1 MIDTLNQNQ
10 TMNPKAPYGV
20 AELNP
25 IPEPKPGMPRRVR
38 CFVRDC
44 RQILRVPTRY
54 VPGEVCPEH
63 GIRCHASSAGMTY
76 TYRDPKRNVIA
87 SAQQFGQRIV
97 HHPFKYES
105 HRLGS
110 EKSEDTLTWNVFRSL
125 QEAGQLGRFVELFTG
140 EASPF
145 EPYLYLW
152 GICLTDDEFKPWPLL
167 IAARE
172 RFERV
177 LPVKRPYTEP
187 DIALHLPGK
196 YIILIEAKF
205 TSPNTYYEPGPRKD
219 ATSLTRDELLARY
232 QAPELDILDYRAA
245 QETTRIYQQLW
256 RNTTFAEW
264 MGKTDHPRT
273 RAYHLNL
280 VREGQEMESEPA
292 FRKVVS
298 PQFQDRFQRITWEQI
313 YRRTSDCEELR
324 KLRDYMANKTAG
336 LQRAFRLARA

>member
-1 MIDTLNQNQ
+1 MPL
-10 TMNPKAPYGV
+10 KAPYGV

-25 IPEPKPGMPRRVR
+25 VVESRAGVPRHVR
-38 CFVRDC
+38 CFVRGC
-44 RQILRVPTRY
+44 SQILQVPTRF
-54 VPGEVCPEH
+54 VPGEVCPHH
-63 GIRCHASSAGMTY
+63 GIRCHSSSSGATY
-76 TYRDPKRNVIA
+76 TYHDPKRNVIA

-125 QEAGQLGRFVELFTG
+125 QEAGLLARFVEQFTG
-140 EASPF
+140 EQSRF

-172 RFERV
+172 RFERA

-196 YIILIEAKF
+196 YILLIEAKF

-219 ATSLTRDELLARY
+219 SASLTRDELLARY
-232 QAPELDILDYRAA
+232 QDPGLEILDYRAA
-245 QETTRIYQQLW
+245 QQATRVYQQLW
-256 RNTTFAEW
+256 RNTTFTEW

-273 RAYHLNL
+273 RAHHLNL
-280 VREGQEMESEPA
+280 VRDGEEMDSEPA
-292 FRKVVS
+292 FRKLIS
-298 PQFQDRFQRITWEQI
+298 PQFQDRFRRITWEQI
-313 YRRTSDCEELR
+313 YHGTSDCSRLEPLR
-324 KLRDYMANKTAG
+324 QYMVNKTAG
-336 LQRAFRLARA
+336 LMPAFRLPRS